1 MKTTNSIY
9 ICLLVMLTFCGIIS
23 AQDNSPYEKDY
34 KIIKYGSAGV
44 DNAVNK
50 LQARLSAN
58 ELTLQFSNKRGY
70 LDSVLE
76 ALDISTT
83 SQILVFSKTSLQ
95 QPLISPN
102 TPRAIYFNDDV
113 YVAWVPKSGALEIG
127 SMDQGL
133 GPIFFT
139 LDQVEKN
146 QPAFTRQFR
155 QCLRCHDSLS
165 LTGGGT
171 PRFMMSSNYTGPAG
185 QLVSHEGSIMTTSR
199 TPIKSRWGG
208 WFVTGSHGAQMHLG
222 NVIVE
227 SAGDVLD
234 ENLSNS
240 GNRTSLSGLTDIEP
254 YITPYSDIVAL
265 MVIEH
270 QIEVQNV
277 ITRVNFRARTLL
289 ADDQLDATDTEEQL
303 SMLSEELVR
312 SFFMVGQPELIDP
325 IEGNSGFSEYFI
337 SIGRK
342 DTLGRSLRDFDLKT
356 RLFKYPLSYL
366 IHSDAYSALP
376 AEVKDIVD
384 KRIEEILSLDYEDE
398 IFSHLSGNDKT
409 AILEILSDTVTNQ

>member
-1 MKTTNSIY
+1 
-9 ICLLVMLTFCGIIS
+9 
-23 AQDNSPYEKDY
+23 
-34 KIIKYGSAGV
+34 
-44 DNAVNK
+44 
-50 LQARLSAN
+50 
-58 ELTLQFSNKRGY
+58 
-70 LDSVLE
+70 
-76 ALDISTT
+76 
-83 SQILVFSKTSLQ
+83 
-95 QPLISPN
+95 
-102 TPRAIYFNDDV
+102 
-113 YVAWVPKSGALEIG
+113 
-127 SMDQGL
+127 
-133 GPIFFT
+133 
-139 LDQVEKN
+139 
-146 QPAFTRQFR
+146 
-155 QCLRCHDSLS
+155 
-165 LTGGGT
+165 
-171 PRFMMSSNYTGPAG
+171 
-185 QLVSHEGSIMTTSR
+185 
-199 TPIKSRWGG
+199 
-208 WFVTGSHGAQMHLG
+208 MHLG

-227 SAGDVLD
+227 NAGDVLD

-289 ADDQLDATDTEEQL
+289 ADDQLDTTDAEEQL
-303 SMLSEELVR
+303 LMLSEELVR
-312 SFFMVGQPELIDP
+312 SLFMVGQPELIDP

>member
-1 MKTTNSIY
+1 MKTANSIY

-34 KIIKYGSAGV
+34 EIIKYGSVGV

-171 PRFMMSSNYTGPAG
+171 PRFMMSSNYTGLAG

-227 SAGDVLD
+227 NAGDVLD
-234 ENLSNS
+234 ENLSNY
-240 GNRTSLSGLTDIEP
+240 GNRTSLSGLTDIDP

-270 QIEVQNV
+270 QIEVQNL

-289 ADDQLDATDTEEQL
+289 ADDQLDTTDTEEQL
-303 SMLSEELVR
+303 LMLSEELVR
-312 SFFMVGQPELIDP
+312 SLFMVGQPELIDP
-325 IEGNSGFSEYFI
+325 IKGNSGFAEYFI
-337 SIGRK
+337 SIGKK

-366 IHSDAYSALP
+366 IHSDAYLALP
-376 AEVKDIVD
+376 AEVKDIVA

-398 IFSHLSGNDKT
+398 IFSNLSGNDKT
-409 AILEILSDTVTNQ
+409 AILEILSDTVTDQ